1 VVGEVTHCQ
10 MQPFQ
15 EEGEEEGVTLQLLGE
30 VEVVEE
36 GQMLQKVEVGYL
48 QYYVRAVIAKLV
60 NLPVKTDNQF
70 GWSL

>member
-1 VVGEVTHCQ
+1 VVGEVNHYQ

-36 GQMLQKVEVGYL
+36 GQKLQKVEVGYL
-48 QYYVRAVIAKLV
+48 QY
-60 NLPVKTDNQF
+60 
-70 GWSL
+70 

>member
-1 VVGEVTHCQ
+1 

-36 GQMLQKVEVGYL
+36 GQKLQKVEVGYL
-48 QYYVRAVIAKLV
+48 QY
-60 NLPVKTDNQF
+60 
-70 GWSL
+70 

>member
-15 EEGEEEGVTLQLLGE
+15 EEGEEEGATLQLLGE

-36 GQMLQKVEVGYL
+36 GQKLQKIEVRYL
-48 QYYVRAVIAKLV
+48 QY
-60 NLPVKTDNQF
+60 
-70 GWSL
+70 